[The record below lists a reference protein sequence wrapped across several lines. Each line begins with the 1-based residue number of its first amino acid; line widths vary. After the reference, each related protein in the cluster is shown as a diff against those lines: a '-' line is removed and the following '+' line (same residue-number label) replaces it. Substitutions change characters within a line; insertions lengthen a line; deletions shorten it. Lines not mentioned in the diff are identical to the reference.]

1 MAKKKFERILKYK
14 CTITGEEF
22 KMSTEAP
29 KPSELMSLRAYYEMH
44 GEEDDRPE
52 HIKKQISLTPM
63 YEEETEELEENE
75 AEEV

>member
-1 MAKKKFERILKYK
+1 LAKKKFERIIKYK

-63 YEEETEELEENE
+63 YEE
-75 AEEV
+75 AEEESEEVEEA

>member
-1 MAKKKFERILKYK
+1 MAKKKFERIIKYK

-22 KMSTEAP
+22 KLNTEAP
-29 KPSELMSLRAYYEMH
+29 SPSELVSLRAYYELH

-63 YEEETEELEENE
+63 FEEESEEEIQ
-75 AEEV
+75 EEV